1 MQPGFCIDICG
12 QYYGVSVHNKSV
24 GDNILLFGFQFV
36 DKTDD
41 KFLRLMNDNG
51 EIREDLRCPD
61 EELGKEIDA
70 KIEAGESFLVS
81 FLTLLQV
88 LC

>member
-1 MQPGFCIDICG
+1 M
-12 QYYGVSVHNKSV
+12 SVHNKSV